1 MGQEI
6 SRAKRSFKV
15 LTNILLAA
23 SVVASTAGAARA
35 QGGETAEGVF
45 HDHISGQI
53 VRSRCINCHVA
64 GGQSG
69 HTRLVF
75 VRESDTPDHEAL
87 NLKVFADFLE
97 STEHDHEHGHE
108 RILTK
113 IQGAGHGGYIQ
124 VPVGSDDFD
133 NMDRF
138 LALLDGQPQ
147 GFVARL
153 LEGLGEGETSLLFG
167 ITTPEDGDTVA
178 GKALAVSAAGAP
190 TPAVHFAYRPT
201 GASTDAF
208 AYLGA
213 AVNGASARFVW
224 DTSAMTDGDYELAAL
239 FTEDESDSI
248 TYDAIEVTLDNVDP
262 AEGLDIVEDRGHKT
276 QALRMDAAYKVITAD
291 GVEVTLPAGALD
303 DDDRITITAVG
314 PPDPATAP
322 GDAVGVGV
330 DIALSSGQDTFG
342 EAVTLGLPYLEGK
355 PDGLLDHTDPPIPE
369 TGLSMWFFD
378 SQADAWVLVP
388 ESMALPDT
396 DIVVADVLRTG
407 RFGIFYAPLLR
418 VEQDGTAIT
427 SLDFGAEATTLSFTV
442 VNRNPDK
449 PLTWMIDPSY
459 PSWLSVAEEEDMVTV
474 SVDRT
479 GLEPGDYAGTLHVR
493 SNGGS
498 REISVSMRVLGAPGG
513 GGCAMLPPLPGAPL
527 DLTLIVL
534 MGLATVYLAIGRWRP
549 RYQTVMG

>member
-6 SRAKRSFKV
+6 PRAKRSFKG
-15 LTNILLAA
+15 LTNSLLAA
-23 SVVASTAGAARA
+23 AVVASTAGAARA

-53 VRSRCINCHVA
+53 VQSRCINCHFE

-97 STEHDHEHGHE
+97 STEDGHE

-113 IQGAGHGGYIQ
+113 IQGAGHGGGIQ
-124 VPVGSDDFD
+124 VPVGSEEFD
-133 NMDRF
+133 NMDRS
-138 LALLDGQPQ
+138 LALLEGHSQ

-153 LEGLGEGETSLLFG
+153 LEGLGEGETSMLFG
-167 ITTPEDGDTVA
+167 ITTPEDGDTVS
-178 GKALAVSAAGAP
+178 GEALAVSAVGAP
-190 TPAVHFAYRPT
+190 TPAVHFAYRPI

-224 DTSAMTDGDYELAAL
+224 NTSAMTDGDYELVTL
-239 FTEDESDSI
+239 FTEDEGDSI

-276 QALRMDAAYKVITAD
+276 QALRMDAMTKVITAD
-291 GVEVTLPAGALD
+291 GVEVEFPAGALD
-303 DDDRITITAVG
+303 DDARITITVTE

-330 DIALSSGQDTFG
+330 DIALSSGQDTFR
-342 EAVTLGLPYLEGK
+342 EAVTVGLPYPEGR
-355 PDGLLDHTDPPIPE
+355 PDGLVDHTSIPE
-369 TGLSMWFFD
+369 TDLSMWYFD
-378 SQADAWVLVP
+378 AEADAWMLIP
-388 ESMALPDT
+388 ESMVLPDA
-396 DIVVADVLRTG
+396 DMVVADVAQTG
-407 RFGIFYAPLLR
+407 EFGIFYTPLLR

-427 SLDFGAEATTLSFTV
+427 NLDFGVEATTLNFTV
-442 VNRNPDK
+442 VNRNPEK
-449 PLTWMIDPSY
+449 PLTWTIDPSY
-459 PSWLSVAEEEDMVTV
+459 PSWLSVAEAGDTVTV

-479 GLEPGDYAGTLHVR
+479 GLEPGDYTGALHVR
-493 SNGGS
+493 SNGGDWKV
-498 REISVSMRVLGAPGG
+498 SVLMRLPATPGDDGG
-513 GGCAMLPPLPGAPL
+513 GGCAAVPMLPGGPL
-527 DLTLIVL
+527 DPTL
-534 MGLATVYLAIGRWRP
+534 MGLLGLAAAYLMLGRR
-549 RYQTVMG
+549 RLRHQAAMG